1 MMLWWHAFKTIVKPR
16 EVDSSSRAEQKG
28 GAWLNIQIIDSS
40 HQPPAGGA
48 VARDCNYEQLPPIMV
63 GSIAP
68 ITNIF
73 LKFSSNFR

>member
-1 MMLWWHAFKTIVKPR
+1 MLCWQALKTIVKPR

-40 HQPPAGGA
+40 PAPAGGA